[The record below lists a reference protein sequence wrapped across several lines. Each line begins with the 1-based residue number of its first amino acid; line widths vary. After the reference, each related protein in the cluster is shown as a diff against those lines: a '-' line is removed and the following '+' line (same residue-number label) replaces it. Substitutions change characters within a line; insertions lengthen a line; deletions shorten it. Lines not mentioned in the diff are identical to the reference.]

1 MRTQLNKSSGHAGF
15 TIAEMVVCFAIVGLV
30 IGGII
35 TAYSNSSQ
43 FAERSGYAL
52 AAQAQTVQVLER
64 ARAATWDT
72 QLVPIVDQTTNL
84 PATTTSIL
92 DLPISGTNVVWC
104 TNNYSVSTITVSTN
118 PPCYV
123 KMISVTTTWPWNGLI
138 MTNIMV
144 AYRAPDT

>member
-1 MRTQLNKSSGHAGF
+1 MQTRVNQTSGQAGF
-15 TIAEMVVCFAIVGLV
+15 TLAEMVVCFAIVGLV

-35 TAYSNSSQ
+35 TAYTNSSN

-52 AAQAQTVQVLER
+52 AAQAQTIQVLER
-64 ARAATWDT
+64 GRCATWDT
-72 QLVPIVDQTTNL
+72 QLNPPVDNTTNL

-92 DLPISGTNVVWC
+92 DLPVSGTNVVWC
-104 TNNYSVSTITVSTN
+104 TNSYSVSTLTVTAN

-123 KMISVTTTWPWNGLI
+123 KMISVTTTWPWNGRI
-138 MTNIMV
+138 MTNMMV